1 MIGANNAD
9 SSIGAALVVLAGG
22 ASARMGQPKALLPFQ
37 GRTWLDAQL
46 EGFARAGGRDAI
58 VVVSALDRMRTALA
72 WIDDALA
79 REVIADGLSVRA
91 VHQPR
96 PEEGPFSSLVLGLS
110 ALRERAAFVLPID
123 VPVCAGTWHALAGA
137 LGDADAVVPAHHGRR
152 GHPVLVSASFAA
164 RLSAIPIDAPDAR
177 LDRQLARADRVEVS
191 VDDPTVLLD
200 LDTPEEWAA
209 WIASQAASHCYP
221 AAQ

>member
-1 MIGANNAD
+1 MIGANNAG

-22 ASARMGQPKALLPFQ
+22 TSARMGRPKALLPFQ

-46 EGFARAGGRDAI
+46 QGFARAGGRDAI
-58 VVVSALDRMRTALA
+58 VVLSALDRLRAALP

-79 REVIADGLSVRA
+79 REVVTDGLSVRA

-110 ALRERAAFVLPID
+110 ALRARAAFVLPID
-123 VPVCAGTWHALAGA
+123 VPVCAATWRALASA
-137 LGDADAVVPAHHGRR
+137 LDTHDAAVPSHRGER
-152 GHPVLVSASFAA
+152 GHPVLLSASFAA
-164 RLSAIPIDAPDAR
+164 RLRAIPIDEPDAR

-191 VDDPTVLLD
+191 ADDPSVLLD
-200 LDTPEEWAA
+200 LDTPDEWAA
-209 WIASQAASHCYP
+209 WLASEAASRCYP
-221 AAQ
+221 AAP